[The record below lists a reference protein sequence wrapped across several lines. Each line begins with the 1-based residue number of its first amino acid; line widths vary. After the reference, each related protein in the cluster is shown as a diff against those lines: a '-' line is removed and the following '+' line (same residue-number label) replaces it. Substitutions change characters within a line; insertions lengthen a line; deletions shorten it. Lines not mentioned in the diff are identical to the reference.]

1 MDLLL
6 SVQKPEGILVQLVHQ
21 LLRIAWMLTHEIFHH
36 LCRLTA
42 AMAAEQRTEP
52 ITGEEYVARAL
63 HVDQSIKS
71 GSDVPVVERFPRAV
85 VEQGEERCCPGFRL
99 TILCL
104 RTDWNSACCL
114 SVSGVQ
120 ARLTKSNCLNSST
133 FESLLRCSANISSH
147 FWGIIIARR

>member
-36 LCRLTA
+36 HCRLTA

-52 ITGEEYVARAL
+52 IAREEYVARAL

-71 GSDVPVVERFPRAV
+71 GSDEPVVERFPRAV

-104 RTDWNSACCL
+104 EDRLEQCL
-114 SVSGVQ
+114 
-120 ARLTKSNCLNSST
+120 
-133 FESLLRCSANISSH
+133 LLICVWRAGTADKVELPQLIH
-147 FWGIIIARR
+147 I